1 MHPNGKTIKEA
12 YDAFGR
18 GDMPT
23 VFGILDKGIQW
34 HVPGQSRLS
43 GDYRGHDEVMGFFK
57 KCMELSE
64 GTLRIDVHDL
74 VANDSTVFV
83 LCTVSATR
91 ASQRGEFLEVH
102 FWRMVNGR
110 PVEFRE
116 FQGDEYT
123 ENKFWT

>member
-1 MHPNGKTIKEA
+1 MHSNGEIIKQT

-18 GDMPT
+18 VDMPT
-23 VFGILDKGIQW
+23 VFGILNKEIKW
-34 HVPGQSRLS
+34 HVPGQSPLS

-57 KCMELSE
+57 KCMDLWQ
-64 GTLRIDVHDL
+64 GTLQIDLRDI
-74 VANDSTVFV
+74 AATETSVFV
-83 LCTVSATR
+83 LCTVSADR
-91 ASQRGEFLEVH
+91 AGQHAEFLEVH
-102 FWRMVNGR
+102 LWRMVNGH